1 MEFNKLRTPTLKE
14 LFVREL
20 ESMILSGKLKIGEKL
35 PSERFLAEKMQV
47 SRAVINSG
55 IAELARKGFLMVKP
69 RSGVY
74 VIDYRRYGTV
84 ETLLS
89 IMNYNG
95 GQLRKDEIKSIL
107 EVKLIVDKL
116 AVELSIEQITDE
128 HITCLESYL
137 SEILSDNIEIAA
149 EAVFSYYHEI
159 AMISQNT
166 LLPLIYRSFKVPVT
180 HLWIRFI
187 QKYGNQVVF
196 DNAKKI
202 LIALQNRDKEEAI
215 SCLEEAI
222 NASISGSREIY
233 EP

>member
-1 MEFNKLRTPTLKE
+1 
-14 LFVREL
+14 
-20 ESMILSGKLKIGEKL
+20 
-35 PSERFLAEKMQV
+35 
-47 SRAVINSG
+47 
-55 IAELARKGFLMVKP
+55 MVKP

-137 SEILSDNIEIAA
+137 SEILSDNIEISAD
-149 EAVFSYYHEI
+149 AVFSYYHEI

-187 QKYGNQVVF
+187 QKHGNQVVF

-202 LIALQNRDKEEAI
+202 LIALQNRDKEAANT
-215 SCLEEAI
+215 CLEEAI